1 MIGRP
6 GSRII
11 VGMEPT
17 TPADEYSVLCDEI
30 RTLLEQPASAPD
42 QSLERLED
50 TLTEGYA
57 RALAL
62 EAERLR
68 IERQIGALGAD
79 VNRGERPGDEIETLA
94 ARLSHASR
102 RLEGLRGLLA
112 PLRQHVDAVRT
123 REIARSATG

>member
-6 GSRII
+6 DSRII

-17 TPADEYSVLCDEI
+17 TADEYSVLCDEI
-30 RTLLEQPASAPD
+30 RTLLQQPASAPD
-42 QSLERLED
+42 LSLERLED

-79 VNRGERPGDEIETLA
+79 VNRGEPAGNEIETLA
-94 ARLSHASR
+94 ARLSHASGK
-102 RLEGLRGLLA
+102 LDGLRGLLA
-112 PLRQHVDAVRT
+112 SLRKRTDAVRT
-123 REIARSATG
+123 RQVAA

>member
-1 MIGRP
+1 
-6 GSRII
+6 
-11 VGMEPT
+11 MEPN
-17 TPADEYSVLCDEI
+17 PADEYSVLCAEI

-68 IERQIGALGAD
+68 IEREIGALGAD
-79 VNRGERPGDEIETLA
+79 VSRGGKAANEIETLA
-94 ARLSHASR
+94 ARLSDASG
-102 RLEGLRGLLA
+102 RLDGLRSLLTS
-112 PLRQHVDAVRT
+112 LRQRTDAVRT
-123 REIARSATG
+123 REIASLRS

>member
-1 MIGRP
+1 
-6 GSRII
+6 
-11 VGMEPT
+11 MEAN
-17 TPADEYSVLCDEI
+17 PADEYSVLCDEI
-30 RTLLEQPASAPD
+30 RMLLQQPASAPD

-68 IERQIGALGAD
+68 IEREIGALGAD
-79 VNRGERPGDEIETLA
+79 VSRGERTGNEIEKLA

-102 RLEGLRGLLA
+102 RLEGLRSLLA
-112 PLRQHVDAVRT
+112 SLRQRTDAVRT
-123 REIARSATG
+123 RRPARSPAV